1 MKQSIHRLIYT
12 IIGIAG
18 NLPILYLC
26 INNYEY
32 SVLADFSKGVLIYQY
47 FFLINEWGF
56 NLYAL
61 DNISPKKNKT
71 DKKIINE
78 IIFSKVILSFFNLI
92 FLGLLLIGDVISFN
106 NDYMSLFVILIVFTS
121 TYNPLWFFQAIGKI
135 ELLIFPLLILKLSQL
150 IILFYFINTS
160 NLYLFFT
167 TQGILLGTLFLYNLY
182 FLDKLY
188 SYRFELKFSYFLL
201 GFNGVMKLK
210 NYFLSN
216 LHNHTN
222 LTFWGVILVITG
234 LPLQI
239 IIFNLV
245 DTIYRGMNS
254 VFQALVEPIFRFFN
268 FKSKKI
274 AFLFF
279 SSTLLILPIY
289 YYMPLMTNLFFP
301 SYSNDLFEVFRLL
314 SILLLLLFISKVA
327 TYFFLGRVSILKM
340 NKFNIQFLFIEI
352 FLVFCWYFFMEL
364 EVEGAILLLCMLNVV
379 KVFLIALVKFF
390 PKIST
395 LLKLDD

>member
-32 SVLADFSKGVLIYQY
+32 SVLADFSKGVLIFQY

-135 ELLIFPLLILKLSQL
+135 ELLIFPLLILKLCQL

-222 LTFWGVILVITG
+222 LTFW
-234 LPLQI
+234 
-239 IIFNLV
+239 
-245 DTIYRGMNS
+245 
-254 VFQALVEPIFRFFN
+254 
-268 FKSKKI
+268 
-274 AFLFF
+274 
-279 SSTLLILPIY
+279 
-289 YYMPLMTNLFFP
+289 
-301 SYSNDLFEVFRLL
+301 
-314 SILLLLLFISKVA
+314 
-327 TYFFLGRVSILKM
+327 
-340 NKFNIQFLFIEI
+340 
-352 FLVFCWYFFMEL
+352 
-364 EVEGAILLLCMLNVV
+364 
-379 KVFLIALVKFF
+379 
-390 PKIST
+390 
-395 LLKLDD
+395 

>member
-1 MKQSIHRLIYT
+1 
-12 IIGIAG
+12 
-18 NLPILYLC
+18 
-26 INNYEY
+26 
-32 SVLADFSKGVLIYQY
+32 
-47 FFLINEWGF
+47 
-56 NLYAL
+56 
-61 DNISPKKNKT
+61 
-71 DKKIINE
+71 
-78 IIFSKVILSFFNLI
+78 
-92 FLGLLLIGDVISFN
+92 
-106 NDYMSLFVILIVFTS
+106 
-121 TYNPLWFFQAIGKI
+121 
-135 ELLIFPLLILKLSQL
+135 
-150 IILFYFINTS
+150 
-160 NLYLFFT
+160 
-167 TQGILLGTLFLYNLY
+167 
-182 FLDKLY
+182 
-188 SYRFELKFSYFLL
+188 
-201 GFNGVMKLK
+201 
-210 NYFLSN
+210 
-216 LHNHTN
+216 
-222 LTFWGVILVITG
+222 
-234 LPLQI
+234 
-239 IIFNLV
+239 
-245 DTIYRGMNS
+245 MNA

-279 SSTLLILPIY
+279 FSTLLILPIY

-364 EVEGAILLLCMLNVV
+364 EVEGVILLLCMLNVV